1 MLSPL
6 PTLDEIPKPLAKPKP
21 KHMYLI
27 WFLCLIFG
35 MILGVIL
42 ALFGPDITFEF
53 TPLQILLWLPS
64 LVLAWF
70 VAIIMHEFGHVVGG
84 WLSGMRFW
92 MCMIGPLRIQQK
104 ENCIAVDFKRNVTL
118 LSGFVVMIPVSSDHI
133 QRRMVLLIGGGS
145 LFSLVG
151 AILIFGVS
159 YLIDI
164 LIGSTTDSLA
174 FSVFQ
179 GFLVSLAALSLIA
192 GVITLIPRQTF
203 GFATDGRRLLN
214 LLRGGVKGQQ
224 EAATLA
230 IMSLSTA
237 GTRPRDWDR
246 QLLTILFDDAEHTP
260 NILTYFLAYAHAVDT
275 NDIPKAHTY
284 LSSLICSWYRL
295 PPAIQSS
302 IAAESA
308 FFEARFRRDADAAEV
323 WLHTIVDSPFLEQST
338 RLRAE
343 AAVAW
348 ARGQREEVQAK
359 ADQAIQA
366 LAHTYDR
373 GSAIAE
379 KERLREMLS
388 S

>member
-6 PTLDEIPKPLAKPKP
+6 PTLDEVPKSAAKPKNSCLSLFLW
-21 KHMYLI
+21 LI
-27 WFLCLIFG
+27 LG

-42 ALFGPDITFEF
+42 AFVGPDITFEF
-53 TPLQILLWLPS
+53 IPLQILLWLLS
-64 LVLAWF
+64 LVIAWF
-70 VAIIMHEFGHVVGG
+70 VAITVHEFGHIVGG
-84 WLSGMRFW
+84 WLGGMRFW

-104 ENCIAVDFKRNVTL
+104 ENRIAIDFKRNVTS
-118 LSGFVVMIPVSSDHI
+118 LSGFVVMLPVSPDHL
-133 QRRMVLLIGGGS
+133 QRRMVLFIGGGP
-145 LFSLVG
+145 LFSLLG
-151 AILIFGVS
+151 SILIFGIY
-159 YLIDI
+159 YLMDMFI
-164 LIGSTTDSLA
+164 SPTTDSMA

-179 GFLVSLAALSLIA
+179 GFLASLAALSLIA

-214 LLRGGVKGQQ
+214 LFRGGVNGQQ

-230 IMSLSTA
+230 IMSLSTS

-246 QLLTILFDDAEHTP
+246 QLLTTLFDDAANKP

-275 NDIPKAHTY
+275 NDIPKAHIY

-308 FFEARFRRDADAAEV
+308 FFEACLRHDADTAEA
-323 WLHTIVDSPFLEQST
+323 WLHRIVDSPFLEQST

-348 ARGQREEVQAK
+348 ARGQQEEVRVK
-359 ADQAIQA
+359 VDQAVQA
-366 LAHTYDR
+366 LGHTYDR

-379 KERLREMLS
+379 KEWLTKMIS

>member
-6 PTLDEIPKPLAKPKP
+6 PTIDEVPKGATKPQYSC
-21 KHMYLI
+21 MSLLLWLI
-27 WFLCLIFG
+27 LG
-35 MILGVIL
+35 MILGVML
-42 ALFGPDITFEF
+42 AFVGPDITFEF
-53 TPLQILLWLPS
+53 LPLQMLLWLLS

-70 VAIIMHEFGHVVGG
+70 VAITVHEFGHIVGG
-84 WLSGMRFW
+84 WLGGMRFW

-104 ENCIAVDFKRNVTL
+104 ENRIAIDFKRNVTS
-118 LSGFVVMIPVSSDHI
+118 LSGFVVMLPVSPDHI
-133 QRRMVLLIGGGS
+133 QRRMVLLIGGGP
-145 LFSLVG
+145 LFSLLG

-179 GFLVSLAALSLIA
+179 GFLASLAALSLIA

-230 IMSLSTA
+230 VMSLSTA

-246 QLLTILFDDAEHTP
+246 ELLTALFDDATNKP
-260 NILTYFLAYAHAVDT
+260 NILTYFLAYAHALDT
-275 NDIPKAHTY
+275 NDILQAHTH
-284 LSSLICSWYRL
+284 LSSLIYSWYRL
-295 PPAIQSS
+295 PQAIQSS
-302 IAAESA
+302 IAAEST
-308 FFEARFRRDADAAEV
+308 FFEARFRRDADAAEA
-323 WLHTIVDSPFLEQST
+323 WLHRIADSPFLEQST

-343 AAVAW
+343 ASVAW
-348 ARGQREEVQAK
+348 VRGQREEAQVK
-359 ADQAIQA
+359 VEQAIQA
-366 LAHTYDR
+366 LEHTYDR

-379 KERLREMLS
+379 KESLMEMIS